1 MADKQIHG
9 AVLQSGRIYV
19 AGDEAALALVLPPR
33 DVDRLLGR
41 GVLSGDWSASLIH
54 TSTDASNVP
63 ETPAP
68 PDVATPFLI
77 PAPEALTG
85 GEDDIPPRS
94 PTQPPSHSKH
104 KRNRR

>member
-9 AVLQSGRIYV
+9 AVLQSGRIYT

-54 TSTDASNVP
+54 TDASNVP

-68 PDVATPFLI
+68 LDDSTPPTL
-77 PAPEALTG
+77 APEPTADT
-85 GEDDIPPRS
+85 PVRS
-94 PTQPPSHSKH
+94 PVQPPPHSTEQ